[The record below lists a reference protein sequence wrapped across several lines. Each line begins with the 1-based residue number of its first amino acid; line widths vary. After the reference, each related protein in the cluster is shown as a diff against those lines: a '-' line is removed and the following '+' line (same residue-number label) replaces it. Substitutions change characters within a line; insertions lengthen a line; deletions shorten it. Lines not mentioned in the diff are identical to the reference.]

1 MNINPGRITTTRL
14 APLGLAL
21 CSQLANAAP
30 SLLHSLQ
37 LGLQTDTPVYDAA
50 SRTYRQNA
58 TLKNL
63 SDSAIAA
70 PISWVLKNTSPP
82 ATSLAVTEADGQTI
96 DGYPYR
102 VVMEQGQLAAGQQ
115 IEVSVSFA
123 ATHPFSPAATQTLTL
138 LAGKV
143 FKKQYT
149 PSDPSHFSV
158 SYDLVRLP
166 AGNQRPIAVAK
177 AVWENGIVSL
187 NGNLSSDANSGQT
200 LSYRW
205 SLSAIPTGSAAAIEQ
220 TDAAQTRFTP
230 DLTGDYGISLQVNDG
245 YEDSLIDTITLT
257 VSETGGSV
265 SNRAPTITSTANT
278 SATGTRAY
286 SYAVQANDPDGDALT
301 FSLTTAPSGMSI
313 NAETGLIGWTPMQ
326 PHHDGATSRVVL
338 KVSDGK
344 GGNASQSFDIA
355 VKICTCL

>member
-1 MNINPGRITTTRL
+1 MSMRPGLMAMARQ
-14 APLGLAL
+14 AALGLIL
-21 CSQLANAAP
+21 CPLLAGAAP
-30 SLLHSLQ
+30 SLLNSLQ

-50 SRTYRQNA
+50 SRTYRQDA
-58 TLKNL
+58 SLKNI
-63 SDSAIAA
+63 SDSTIAA
-70 PISWVLKNTSPP
+70 PIALVLKNTSPS
-82 ATSLAVTEADGQTI
+82 ATSLAFAAADGQTV

-102 VVMEQGQLAAGQQ
+102 VVMEQGQLTVGQQ
-115 IEVSVSFA
+115 IDVSISFE

-149 PSDPSHFSV
+149 PSDTSHFSF

-187 NGNLSSDANSGQT
+187 NGSLSSDANSGQS
-200 LSYRW
+200 LSYSWR
-205 SLSAIPTGSAAAIEQ
+205 LSAVPTGSSAAIEQ
-220 TDAAQTRFTP
+220 TNAAQTRFIP

-257 VSETGGSV
+257 VSDSGGNV
-265 SNRAPTITSTANT
+265 SNRAPKITSTANIN
-278 SATGTRAY
+278 ATGTRAY
-286 SYAVQANDPDGDALT
+286 SYPVQANDPDGDDLM
-301 FSLTTAPSGMSI
+301 FSLTTAPPGMSI
-313 NAETGLIGWTPMQ
+313 DAETGLISWTPMQ

-338 KVSDGK
+338 KVSDGN
-344 GGNASQSFDIA
+344 GGSASQSFDIA
-355 VKICTCL
+355 VKKCTCL